1 MNLIPSKQNFCTN
14 YLYLT
19 EKSLRD
25 DDFQRNLLFKLSLS
39 KLDSN
44 KENVLIKFLLKFFRF
59 RAKNHRKSYYFKNST
74 QFLRF
79 FTGIVHYCP
88 KIILDQLVDSNVA
101 KRYHI
106 VLLLKSVISLL
117 ILKNYSINI
126 IFLSK
131 INQSSEFSHF
141 ILESFLN
148 CFSDEHHSIRRL
160 FIEISQLML
169 NCSSE
174 LLDSSIHKSL
184 NERICHLCINDHE
197 KELRLLSLDV
207 LEKLAHCRPEIY
219 CKKTFETLIFLCLN
233 KDQKDKLRI
242 MVEEKLSTIYI
253 DLTLHYPRNIF
264 KIPNLG
270 KIVGALLVRYN
281 QIENKQN
288 NMFEK
293 RYLYNLLL
301 TIRLFLEQI
310 SNEPG

>member
-106 VLLLKSVISLL
+106 VLLLKSV
-117 ILKNYSINI
+117 
-126 IFLSK
+126 
-131 INQSSEFSHF
+131 
-141 ILESFLN
+141 
-148 CFSDEHHSIRRL
+148 IRRL